1 MFDTINKNLFLSVQ
15 FKFLSNIVFV
25 ITVVLILINSRYNI
39 LPLNIII
46 LVGSIFLFHVYPN
59 YYKLVNEHDKSITP
73 YLIVGDFI
81 IHYMPVI
88 YILSRNIQNTTK
100 SNYHLCLFIVAV
112 YLIVFYGDIFSLYFD
127 PGIYFKNPIR
137 CK

>member
-1 MFDTINKNLFLSVQ
+1 MFDAINKSLFLSVQ

-59 YYKLVNEHDKSITP
+59 YYKVVNEHDKRITP
-73 YLIVGDFI
+73 YLMVADFI

-88 YILSRNIQNTTK
+88 YILSRNIQNRTRP
-100 SNYHLCLFIVAV
+100 YYRLCLFIVVV
-112 YLIVFYGDIFSLYFD
+112 YLIVFYRDIFSLYFD
-127 PGIYFKNPIR
+127 PGRYFK
-137 CK
+137 KS

>member
-1 MFDTINKNLFLSVQ
+1 MFDAINKSLFLSVQ

-46 LVGSIFLFHVYPN
+46 LVGSIFLFHIYPN
-59 YYKLVNEHDKSITP
+59 YYKVVNEHDKRITP
-73 YLIVGDFI
+73 YLMVADFI

-88 YILSRNIQNTTK
+88 YILSRNIQNRTRPH
-100 SNYHLCLFIVAV
+100 YQLCLFIVVV
-112 YLIVFYGDIFSLYFD
+112 YLIVFHRDIFSLYFD
-127 PGIYFKNPIR
+127 PEIYFKR
-137 CK
+137 S

>member
-1 MFDTINKNLFLSVQ
+1 MFDAINKSLFLSVQ

-46 LVGSIFLFHVYPN
+46 LVGSIFLFHIYPN
-59 YYKLVNEHDKSITP
+59 YYKVVNEHDKSITP
-73 YLIVGDFI
+73 YLMVADFI

-88 YILSRNIQNTTK
+88 YILSRNIQNRTRPH
-100 SNYHLCLFIVAV
+100 YRLCLFIVVV
-112 YLIVFYGDIFSLYFD
+112 YLIVFHRDIFSLYFD
-127 PGIYFKNPIR
+127 PGIYFKR
-137 CK
+137 S

>member
-59 YYKLVNEHDKSITP
+59 YYKVVNEHDKSITP
-73 YLIVGDFI
+73 YLMVADFI

-88 YILSRNIQNTTK
+88 YILSRNIQKTTK
-100 SNYHLCLFIVAV
+100 SNYHLCLFIVIV
-112 YLIVFYGDIFSLYFD
+112 YLIIFHRDIFSLYFH
-127 PGIYFKNPIR
+127 PEMYFKR
-137 CK
+137 S

>member
-59 YYKLVNEHDKSITP
+59 YYKVVNEHDKSITP
-73 YLIVGDFI
+73 YLMVADFI

-88 YILSRNIQNTTK
+88 YILSRNIQKTTK
-100 SNYHLCLFIVAV
+100 SNYHLCLFIVIV
-112 YLIVFYGDIFSLYFD
+112 YLIIFHRDIFSLYFD
-127 PGIYFKNPIR
+127 PEIYFKR
-137 CK
+137 S